1 MWGLG
6 IKMGSPYLVSSWVV
20 YNNSWVLEAQ
30 IGGSKVEERAFAG
43 RGRGSPQ
50 KMCFLFH
57 DFSHHGW
64 RGVTFPKYFTPN
76 IVFMNTL

>member
-43 RGRGSPQ
+43 RGREAPKRCVS
-50 KMCFLFH
+50 CFMTFH
-57 DFSHHGW
+57 ITG
-64 RGVTFPKYFTPN
+64 GGG
-76 IVFMNTL
+76 